1 MNFPTLNAFTV
12 LLNFLLKRRKNPVKI
27 STVVCLLS
35 QVVYR
40 ATLNLLR
47 AFQYNRD
54 NLLSNDDRSGSISW

>member
-1 MNFPTLNAFTV
+1 MNFPALNAFTV
-12 LLNFLLKRRKNPVKI
+12 FLNLLLKRRKNPVKI
-27 STVVCLLS
+27 SIVVCLLS

-54 NLLSNDDRSGSISW
+54 NLLSGDDRSGSISW